1 MKTNNFANV
10 FESVNNVMNDTK
22 KERRAWH
29 SEEQKLS
36 RLLHVC
42 QEKRMQKFSYPLFE
56 KVGIPTNGKVKVS
69 EYLSLV
75 VNFVTVKGEE
85 YPAYIREITVY
96 ERDSEGKIKK
106 DKDGAYIPQKDKEG
120 NIVKDFKL
128 TPIKEGTWTLE
139 KLLKAV
145 IK

>member
-1 MKTNNFANV
+1 MSSINLKNI

-22 KERRAWH
+22 KERKAWH

-56 KVGIPTNGKVKVS
+56 KVGIPTTGKVKES
-69 EYLSLV
+69 EYLSHV
-75 VNFVTVKGEE
+75 VNFVTVKGEKL
-85 YPAYIREITVY
+85 PAYIREITVY

-106 DKDGAYIPQKDKEG
+106 DKDGSFIPKKDKDG
-120 NIVKDFKL
+120 NVVKDLKL